1 MIAGGF
7 GVYRG
12 RFGVAIGGSYRAQ
25 NGQSIYKVGLTY
37 DSSTHVGAN
46 AGVGFEF

>member
-12 RFGVAIGGSYRAQ
+12 RVGMAIGGSYRAPD
-25 NGQSIYKVGLTY
+25 GQSVYKVGLTY
-37 DSSTHVGAN
+37 DSSSHVGAN
-46 AGVGFEF
+46 AGVGFQF